1 MPMPNIIAPLFVI
14 ATLLSLSFSAN
25 GDGMVYK
32 CKNQQGD
39 LIYQKSPCNEAAQ
52 AISSWS
58 AKAKQPSLPVATT
71 LIIEQNNTGHYFI
84 AGAVNDTDVTFVVD
98 TGASV
103 ISLPSTVA
111 QSADIQCRNH
121 VKLSTAN
128 GVAKACTAMISKLT
142 FGAFTLEDVEAV
154 IVPNLAE
161 VLLGM
166 NVLQRFNI
174 VQQDGEM
181 RISEQH

>member
-1 MPMPNIIAPLFVI
+1 MLMPNIIAPLFVI
-14 ATLLSLSFSAN
+14 AALLSLSFSAS
-25 GDGMVYK
+25 GDGMIYK

-39 LIYQKSPCNEAAQ
+39 LIYQKSPCNEAVQ

-58 AKAKQPSLPVATT
+58 AKAKQPSSSVATT
-71 LIIEQNNTGHYFI
+71 LIIEQSNTGHYFI

-103 ISLPSTVA
+103 MSLPSAVA
-111 QSADIQCRNH
+111 QSADIPCRNH
-121 VKLSTAN
+121 VKLNTAN

-166 NVLQRFNI
+166 NVLQRFNM
-174 VQQDGEM
+174 VQKGGEM
-181 RISEQH
+181 RISAQN